1 MHHIGPYRLLGA
13 LATCP
18 VGTVWAASDS
28 AGRRVTLAVL
38 DPAVAG
44 DPRWRAAFAATANT
58 LSQADDLPV
67 VGANHVAA
75 TPWVACAAE
84 AGQGAGNIFT
94 ALGQHLVA
102 APPPDPGPAD
112 QPTVS
117 LAGQLPALPEPPDSG
132 PEPPTVALAAPDAT
146 TTRPT
151 GPAAP
156 VSGQPAQVSAPP
168 APVSGGPVSGGP
180 ALGGPVSGG
189 PVAGGPVS
197 GGPASPAAE
206 PPSWPPAAAPPAR
219 AAPSGPFPPRP
230 AGPPPQPLA
239 GPFPAPAALPGPP
252 PVAGPPPPAPAGY
265 PAPYPPLFPPAPAR
279 PRRGRGIL
287 VTVLVAV
294 LALALGAA
302 GGAAAMSALGGDA
315 APAPGASPTPSVD
328 IALPGTAPAAPGI
341 EPPVGGGWPAD
352 FPRFG
357 PADRTQQV
365 TDLPGLGFSFRMPDT
380 WRCEPVA
387 STSGFAHYSCGTPAG
402 QGPKAGGDL
411 IVRHCPAPCDEGR
424 RTELRTAEEAFGL
437 QWIRS
442 GPFTTWAQ
450 TDRVDDAPQY
460 GMVYLSYW
468 RSVPEGVLDRQ
479 LVLRM
484 TAPPERADELR
495 KLTYSIRD
503 VTFTI

>member
-206 PPSWPPAAAPPAR
+206 PPSWPPAAAPPAQ
-219 AAPSGPFPPRP
+219 AAPSGP
-230 AGPPPQPLA
+230 
-239 GPFPAPAALPGPP
+239 
-252 PVAGPPPPAPAGY
+252 
-265 PAPYPPLFPPAPAR
+265 
-279 PRRGRGIL
+279 
-287 VTVLVAV
+287 
-294 LALALGAA
+294 
-302 GGAAAMSALGGDA
+302 
-315 APAPGASPTPSVD
+315 
-328 IALPGTAPAAPGI
+328 
-341 EPPVGGGWPAD
+341 
-352 FPRFG
+352 
-357 PADRTQQV
+357 
-365 TDLPGLGFSFRMPDT
+365 
-380 WRCEPVA
+380 
-387 STSGFAHYSCGTPAG
+387 
-402 QGPKAGGDL
+402 
-411 IVRHCPAPCDEGR
+411 
-424 RTELRTAEEAFGL
+424 
-437 QWIRS
+437 
-442 GPFTTWAQ
+442 
-450 TDRVDDAPQY
+450 
-460 GMVYLSYW
+460 
-468 RSVPEGVLDRQ
+468 
-479 LVLRM
+479 
-484 TAPPERADELR
+484 
-495 KLTYSIRD
+495 
-503 VTFTI
+503 